1 MVRNSVFRPGFG
13 QPLNI
18 ELYVE
23 RLIALFTSIP
33 AFRCL
38 KSSAVGCE
46 RNLIKGRQDFG
57 AERFVDL
64 LLQEAIEWS
73 GDGPCA

>member
-1 MVRNSVFRPGFG
+1 MVRNSIFRPGFG

-33 AFRCL
+33 GPQMFEEFC
-38 KSSAVGCE
+38 SSREGKILERSDSSIGCCKK
-46 RNLIKGRQDFG
+46 RSNDR
-57 AERFVDL
+57 AMDL
-64 LLQEAIEWS
+64 ARK
-73 GDGPCA
+73 